1 MPSAKEI
8 KERIAGVQE
17 TMKITNAMY
26 LISSSKVKQAKQR
39 LAETE
44 PFFFAMQ
51 DEISKILTYWPNLN
65 NKYFDKRASVPDD
78 KKNIGIIV
86 ITADKGLAGSYN
98 LNVIR
103 LAEKIATK
111 PGKDRLFVLGEVG
124 RHYFAPKKD
133 KIELD
138 QSFKYTVQNPT
149 LSRARSMAGD
159 LIELFHRKE
168 LDEIHVVYTNM
179 ESSLKASPKHIQL
192 LPLVKNEFE
201 DADIAGKLTPTF
213 YPSPEDVMD
222 SIVPVYILGTLYG
235 CLVES
240 YCSEQN
246 SRMLAMQN
254 ATDSATD
261 MLKDLNTTYNRVRQA
276 DITQELTEVVAG
288 ANAQQRK

>member
-1 MPSAKEI
+1 MSNAKEL
-8 KERIAGVQE
+8 KGRIAGVQE

-26 LISSSKVKQAKQR
+26 LISSSKVKQAKQK
-39 LAETE
+39 LAQTE

-51 DEISKILTYWPNLN
+51 DEISKILTYWPNLS
-65 NKYFDKRASVPDD
+65 NKYFDKRTSIPQEE
-78 KKNIGIIV
+78 KNIGIIV

-103 LAEKIATK
+103 TAEKLIDM

-124 RHYFAPKKD
+124 RHYFAPRKNKL
-133 KIELD
+133 ELD

-149 LSRARSMAGD
+149 LSRARTIMGD
-159 LIELFHRKE
+159 LLELFLRKE
-168 LDEIHVVYTNM
+168 LDEIHIVYTNM
-179 ESSLKASPKHIQL
+179 DSALAASPRHIKL
-192 LPLVKNEFE
+192 LPLARTEFE
-201 DADIAGKLTPTF
+201 NTDDTDNLVPTF

-222 SIVPVYILGTLYG
+222 SIVPIYLLGTLYG

-240 YCSEQN
+240 YCSEHN
-246 SRMLAMQN
+246 ARMLAMQN
-254 ATDSATD
+254 ATDSARD
-261 MLKDLNTTYNRVRQA
+261 MLKELNTTYNRVRQA